1 MGRGVLVNA
10 VAPGLTGSELWK
22 GKGGLADQTVAAGGA
37 EDRRSAIA
45 EAAARVPLGRFAE
58 PEEMSYA
65 VLFLASSESNF
76 ITGQVLSPNGGDTI
90 VGI

>member
-1 MGRGVLVNA
+1 MGLTKSWAKELAPWNICVNS
-10 VAPGLTGSELWK
+10 VAPGAVKTKMQPELDSGEEMQRYLEK
-22 GKGGLADQTVAAGGA
+22 
-37 EDRRSAIA
+37 I
-45 EAAARVPLGRFAE
+45 PLRRFAE

-76 ITGQVLSPNGGDTI
+76 ITGQILSPNGGDTI